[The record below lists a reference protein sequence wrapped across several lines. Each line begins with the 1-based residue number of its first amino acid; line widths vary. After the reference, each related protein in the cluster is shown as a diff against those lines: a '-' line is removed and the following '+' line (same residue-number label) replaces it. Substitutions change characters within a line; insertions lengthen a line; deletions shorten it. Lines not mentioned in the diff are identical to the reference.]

1 MAPLSWLHQGGGVT
15 VNDERGN
22 RESVKEARER
32 GERCMKTESRGGYQ
46 VVNDSDAVS
55 RVGVR

>member
-1 MAPLSWLHQGGGVT
+1 M
-15 VNDERGN
+15 NDERGN

-46 VVNDSDAVS
+46 VVNESDAVS
-55 RVGVR
+55 RVRVR